1 MEKTAVRK
9 FSGGK
14 LLKVKIQSEGGVIQ
28 EVRITGDF
36 FVHPE
41 DAVEEME
48 SALRGARVTAVRGK
62 LKERVERGEIT
73 TIGFKLDDL
82 ISMIEGCVG

>member
-1 MEKTAVRK
+1 LERSAVRK

-14 LLKVKIQSEGGVIQ
+14 LLKVTVRSEGGVIQ
-28 EVRITGDF
+28 DVRITGDF

-48 SALRGARVTAVRGK
+48 RALRGARAAAVRSI
-62 LKERVERGEIT
+62 LKGRVEGGGIT

-82 ISMIEGCVG
+82 IGMIEGCVG

>member
-1 MEKTAVRK
+1 LERSATRK

-14 LLKVKIQSEGGVIQ
+14 LLKVTVRSEAGVIQ

-41 DAVEEME
+41 DAVEDME
-48 SALRGARVTAVRGK
+48 RALRGATVTAVRGILEGK
-62 LKERVERGEIT
+62 VEGGGIT
-73 TIGFKLDDL
+73 TVGFKLDDL
-82 ISMIEGCVG
+82 ISMIEGCAG

>member
-1 MEKTAVRK
+1 LERSAVRK

-14 LLKVKIQSEGGVIQ
+14 LLKVTVRSEGGVIQ

-48 SALRGARVTAVRGK
+48 RALRGARVTAVRGI
-62 LKERVERGEIT
+62 LKEGVEGGRII

>member
-1 MEKTAVRK
+1 LERSAVRK

-14 LLKVKIQSEGGVIQ
+14 LLKVTVRSENGVIQ

-41 DAVEEME
+41 DSVEEIE
-48 SALRGARVTAVRGK
+48 RVLQGITVKSVRGV
-62 LKERVERGEIT
+62 LKEKVEGSDIT